1 MTDRK
6 NSKNNVLDKDKFES
20 IYSLYSKYL
29 YAIGLRILKDED
41 YASDALQNCFLRI
54 FENIHKIKDVDSR
67 QTKSFVCIIMRNE
80 SINLY
85 RKKKKMEHVTDSF
98 DKTLYIKDEN
108 SEVEEIFARAEI
120 KKDIQVYLKELN
132 EEERDLII
140 LKYLKEYSHEEIA
153 DILHISQDS
162 VRQRLS
168 RIRKKLAIVV
178 MKDKEKEEA

>member
-1 MTDRK
+1 MT
-6 NSKNNVLDKDKFES
+6 NSKNSTSNISDKEKFES
-20 IYSLYSKYL
+20 IYFTYSKYL
-29 YAIGLRILKDED
+29 YVIGLRILKDEG

-54 FENIHKIKDVDSR
+54 FENLHKIKEVDSN
-67 QTKSFVCIIMRNE
+67 QTKSFLCIIMRNE

-85 RKKKKMEHVTDSF
+85 RKKKNMEQATDPF
-98 DKTLYIKDEN
+98 DETFNIKDEN

-153 DILHISQDS
+153 NIFHISQDS
-162 VRQRLS
+162 VRQKLS

-178 MKDKEKEEA
+178 MRDKEKEEA